1 MRKYRET
8 LAFTALALVVIG
20 TLLFAIFEPKW
31 VVERV
36 EGSNAFS
43 GMVQTD
49 KLKAEN
55 DVRTVMVQALA
66 GAFFL
71 FTALFTWKG
80 FRLSR
85 QGQITERFSRA
96 VDQLG
101 KENEA
106 SVRVGAV
113 LSLDR
118 VARESKADR
127 ATIANLLAVH
137 IRSKDR
143 VTTSGPRRSS
153 ANRTSPLGLEPDAA
167 MALIVLARIHRLGVS
182 EVVSG
187 WKYSSHRY
195 ADLRGINLRGADLHG
210 AYLADVDLSM
220 ADLSNAVLSL
230 ANLGGA
236 HFYKSILR
244 NANLEGVN
252 SKVKKLRPIN
262 LERADLRGAIAKGA
276 RFESGNLRGARFG
289 VQGSKGADLGGAVLK
304 SAKADGV
311 WLEGVEMPGAD
322 LSNAD
327 LPNAHL
333 RGANLA
339 GADLRG
345 TDFTHAGGL
354 ESARLAGA
362 KVSGRTQPP
371 YEGFDWQAAGAK
383 LL

>member
-1 MRKYRET
+1 MRRYREA
-8 LAFTALALVVIG
+8 LAFMALALVVLFV
-20 TLLFAIFEPKW
+20 LLFAIFEPKW

-36 EGSNAFS
+36 EGSKAFS
-43 GMVQTD
+43 GMTQTD

-55 DVRTVMVQALA
+55 DVRTVMIQALV

-71 FTALFTWKG
+71 FTALFTWRG
-80 FRLSR
+80 FRLNR

-143 VTTSGPRRSS
+143 VTTPGARRSS
-153 ANRTSPLGLEPDAA
+153 AKRTSHLGLEPDAA

-187 WKYSSHRY
+187 WKDSSHRY
-195 ADLRGINLRGADLHG
+195 ADLRGVNLRGADLYG
-210 AYLADVDLSM
+210 AYLADVDLSA
-220 ADLSNAVLSL
+220 ADLSDAVLSL
-230 ANLGGA
+230 ANLQGA
-236 HFYKSILR
+236 HFFRSILR

-252 SKVKKLRPIN
+252 RKTKKVRPIN
-262 LERADLRGAIAKGA
+262 LESADLRGAIAKGA
-276 RFESGNLRGARFG
+276 RFESSNLKNARFG
-289 VQGSKGADLGGAVLK
+289 VEGSKVADLGGAVLK
-304 SAKADGV
+304 FAKADGV
-311 WLEGVEMPGAD
+311 WLEGVEMSGAD

-333 RGANLA
+333 KGANLA

-345 TDFTHAGGL
+345 ADFTHARGL

-371 YEGFDWQAAGAK
+371 YQGFDWQAAGAK